1 MKFLGIFTIF
11 TVLFFGNSKLIELNE
26 NNFISLRGTV
36 NSDSVSRWVRD
47 VNLIN
52 SNDIYL
58 YIKSPGGSV
67 TQGMAFIQ
75 QINALQESGK
85 NIHCIADF
93 AASMAFIIFQSC
105 PHRYILSSSILM
117 QHQMSLELK
126 GNLENLQNYLVFI
139 DEINSVAIN
148 KQASRINMTSVDFQN
163 KVMNDWWISGNFA
176 LENNLADEIVNV
188 KCEKSLFNTIEE
200 IDINTIFGKIV
211 LEFYSCPIINNPV
224 KINSEINA
232 NQKIN
237 YYDHIKYFIPDFAMN
252 ELRKKNY
259 VASNI

>member
-1 MKFLGIFTIF
+1 MKFLGILTILSF
-11 TVLFFGNSKLIELNE
+11 LFFGNSKLIELNE
-26 NNFISLRGTV
+26 NNFVTLRGTV
-36 NSDSVSRWVRD
+36 DSNSVSRWIREI
-47 VNLIN
+47 NLVN

-67 TQGMAFIQ
+67 TQGLTFIE
-75 QINALQESGK
+75 QINSLQESGK

-105 PHRYILSSSILM
+105 PERYILSSSILM

-139 DEINSVAIN
+139 EEINSIVIKN
-148 KQASRINMTSVDFQN
+148 QAERINMTSLAFQN

-176 LENNLADEIVNV
+176 LKNNLADEIVNV
-188 KCEKSLFNTIEE
+188 KCEKNLFNQIDE
-200 IDINTIFGKIV
+200 IDIHTIFGKIV
-211 LEFYSCPIINNPV
+211 LEFYSCPIINNPI
-224 KINSEINA
+224 KINSKINA

-237 YYDHIKYFIPDFAMN
+237 YYDHIKYFIPDFAIN

-259 VASNI
+259 VSSNI

>member
-1 MKFLGIFTIF
+1 MNLLKILTIF
-11 TVLFFGNSKLIELNE
+11 NVIFFGHSKLIELNE
-26 NNFISLRGTV
+26 NNFITLRGTV
-36 NSDSVSRWVRD
+36 DGDSVSRWIRD
-47 VNLIN
+47 INLIN

-67 TQGMAFIQ
+67 TQGMTFIE
-75 QINALQESGK
+75 QINSLQKGGK

-105 PHRYILSSSILM
+105 PQRYIMSSSILM

-126 GNLENLQNYLVFI
+126 GNLQNLQNYLVFI

-148 KQASRINMTSVDFQN
+148 NQASRINMKSIDFQN
-163 KVMNDWWISGNFA
+163 KVMNDWWVSGNFA

-188 KCEKSLFNTIEE
+188 KCEKSLFNSIEE

-232 NQKIN
+232 KQKIN
-237 YYDHIKYFIPDFAMN
+237 SYDYIKYFIPDFAIN

-259 VASNI
+259 VSSNI